1 MSLVNTSFDA
11 TVQANKKRKILVT
24 CALPYANGSIHLG
37 HMLEHIQT
45 DIWVRF
51 QRMRGH
57 ETYFIC
63 ADDAHGTPIML
74 KSQELGI
81 TPEEMIADIR
91 EEHMADFADFHISF
105 DNYHSTHSDENKAF
119 AEEIY
124 NRLDAKGHIKTRIIS
139 QLYDPEKGM
148 FLPDRFIKG
157 TCPKCKSEDQN
168 GDSCD
173 DCGATYA
180 PIEVLNPRSVV
191 SGATP
196 VLKDSEHYFFD
207 LPAFED
213 MLKDWTRSG
222 ALQEEMANKLAEWF
236 DQGLRQW
243 DISRDAPYF
252 GFEIPNAPG
261 KFFYVWLDAPIGYMG
276 SFKNLCDKNP
286 QIDFNSYWDE
296 DSDAELY
303 HFIGKDIIYFH
314 SLFWPAMLE
323 GAGYRKPTSVYA
335 HGFVTVNGAKMSKSK
350 GTFIKSRTYL
360 EHLNPEY
367 LRYYYAAKLTSR
379 IDDLDLNLEDF
390 AQRVNSDLV
399 GKVVNIASRCA
410 SFITKRFDG
419 TLSTKI
425 DDQGLADEVMNAGD
439 SIAACYEAR
448 DFGRGMREIMAL
460 ADKVNEYIAIKEPW
474 QLVKDETKQQEV
486 QDICSLG
493 INMFRIIM
501 IYLKPVLPVLA
512 DSTAAFLNDELIW
525 EGHKALLTNH
535 KINKFKALLQRV
547 DMDKINAIVDA
558 SKDNLSKKEE
568 TATKKETKKP
578 KPTKVIDNTAALNDP
593 LAHDPISEEISFDD
607 FSKIDLR
614 IVKIINAEHVEQADK
629 LIKLTLALDSKE
641 DGETRQVFAGI
652 KSAYQPEDLI
662 GKHTVMVANLAPRKM
677 RFGMSEGM
685 VLAAGPGGE
694 DLWILNPEEG
704 AQPGM
709 RVK

>member
-1 MSLVNTSFDA
+1 MSESKSSQQTPE
-11 TVQANKKRKILVT
+11 KRKILAT

-37 HMLEHIQT
+37 HLLEHIQT

-57 ETYFIC
+57 ETYFVC

-74 KSQELGI
+74 KAQELGV
-81 TPEEMIADIR
+81 TPEEMIAGVR
-91 EEHMADFADFHISF
+91 EEHVADFADFHISF
-105 DNYHSTHSDENKAF
+105 DNYHSTHSKENEAF
-119 AEEIY
+119 AHEIY
-124 NRLDAKGHIKTRIIS
+124 NKLHANGHIKTKVIS

-148 FLPDRFIKG
+148 FLPDRFVKG

-173 DCGATYA
+173 NCGATYS
-180 PIEVLNPRSVV
+180 PTEVINPRSVV

-207 LPAFED
+207 LPAFEE
-213 MLKDWTRSG
+213 MLQNWTRSG
-222 ALQEEMANKLAEWF
+222 SLQEEMANKLAEWF
-236 DQGLRQW
+236 ESGLQQW

-261 KFFYVWLDAPIGYMG
+261 KYFYVWLDAPIGYMG
-276 SFKNLCDKNP
+276 SFKNLCDKSN
-286 QIDFNSYWDE
+286 IDFDTFWNK

-350 GTFIKSRTYL
+350 GTFIKGRTYL

-419 TLSTKI
+419 MLSTNI
-425 DDQGLADEVMNAGD
+425 DDQALADEVMNAGD
-439 SIAACYEAR
+439 SIANHYENR

-460 ADKVNEYIAIKEPW
+460 ADKVNEYIAVKEPW

-493 INMFRIIM
+493 INMFRTLM
-501 IYLKPVLPVLA
+501 IYLKPVLPKLA
-512 DSTAAFLNDELIW
+512 ESTESFLNDELLW
-525 EGHKALLTNH
+525 EGHTTLLTNH

-547 DMDKINAIVDA
+547 DMDKINAMTDA
-558 SKDNLSKKEE
+558 SKESLASTKEAAKPVKEKK
-568 TATKKETKKP
+568 KKQAAPAKP
-578 KPTKVIDNTAALNDP
+578 EMDFNNP
-593 LAHDPISEEISFDD
+593 LASDPISPEISFDD
-607 FSKIDLR
+607 FAKLDLR
-614 IVKIINAEHVEQADK
+614 IAKIVKAEHVEKADK
-629 LIKLTLALDSKE
+629 LLRLELALDSIE
-641 DGETRQVFAGI
+641 GGETRQVFAGI
-652 KSAYQPEDLI
+652 KSAYQPEDLV
-662 GKHTVMVANLAPRKM
+662 GKLTVMVANLAPRKM

-694 DLWILNPEEG
+694 DLWILNPEDG